1 MCARRKLEL
10 RSGPRCNTGMATRL
24 MCVLVIALAAAVPAA
39 AKEAPQ
45 AHLLRPLPESVSPGS
60 YITVRWSV
68 TVLEP
73 DGTRD
78 GFSAIGMLV
87 RLVGRGG
94 ASTTAL
100 ARENVGPPYSAR
112 VRVPSGGIR
121 AVRFGISGSNGI
133 FFCPRK

>member
-1 MCARRKLEL
+1 V
-10 RSGPRCNTGMATRL
+10 ATRFI
-24 MCVLVIALAAAVPAA
+24 CALVVALAAAVPAA
-39 AKEAPQ
+39 AKVAPQ
-45 AHLLRPLPESVSPGS
+45 AHLLRPLPKSVSPGT

-73 DGTRD
+73 NGTRD

-87 RLVGRGG
+87 RLVGRSG

-112 VRVPSGGIR
+112 IRVPGGGIR
-121 AVRFGISGSNGI
+121 AVRFGIAGSNGI
-133 FFCPRK
+133 SFFPLK

>member
-1 MCARRKLEL
+1 MKRLVCA
-10 RSGPRCNTGMATRL
+10 
-24 MCVLVIALAAAVPAA
+24 LVIALAAAVPAA

-45 AHLLRPLPESVSPGS
+45 AHLLRPLPKSARAGSVV
-60 YITVRWSV
+60 TVRWSV
-68 TVLEP
+68 TVLEA

-112 VRVPSGGIR
+112 VRVPAGGIR
-121 AVRFGISGSNGI
+121 AVRFGIAGANSI
-133 FFCPRK
+133 TFFPLR

>member
-1 MCARRKLEL
+1 VK
-10 RSGPRCNTGMATRL
+10 RL
-24 MCVLVIALAAAVPAA
+24 ACVVVIALASATPAV
-39 AKEAPQ
+39 AKEGAQ
-45 AHLLRPLPESVSPGS
+45 AHLLRPLPTTPTPGS
-60 YITVRWSV
+60 LVTVRWSV
-68 TVLEP
+68 TVRGE
-73 DGTRD
+73 DGSRV
-78 GFSAIGMLV
+78 GMSAVGMLV

-133 FFCPRK
+133 FFFPRK

>member
-1 MCARRKLEL
+1 MRTSSCARGRH
-10 RSGPRCNTGMATRL
+10 PRC
-24 MCVLVIALAAAVPAA
+24 A

-45 AHLLRPLPESVSPGS
+45 AHLLRPLPKSASPGS
-60 YITVRWSV
+60 FITVRWSV

-94 ASTTAL
+94 TSTTAL

-112 VRVPSGGIR
+112 LRAPRGGIL
-121 AVRFGISGSNGI
+121 AVRFGIAGSNGI
-133 FFCPRK
+133 SYFPLK

>member
-1 MCARRKLEL
+1 M
-10 RSGPRCNTGMATRL
+10 RCNTGRVKRL
-24 MCVLVIALAAAVPAA
+24 ICALVVTLAAAVPAA
-39 AKEAPQ
+39 ATAKEAPQ
-45 AHLLRPLPESVSPGS
+45 AHLLKPLPKSASPGRF
-60 YITVRWSV
+60 IIVRWRV

-73 DGTRD
+73 NGTRD

-121 AVRFGISGSNGI
+121 AVRFGIAGSNGI
-133 FFCPRK
+133 SFFRLK